1 MIICSECGRTL
12 KKRYWN
18 YGKPSQRVMQQCGSY
33 IQGKA
38 NCNAKASRQDLIKA
52 TTIHMLNKVFLK
64 DLDIMSSIQRVNKST
79 IKVDD
84 VQGIIEKLTLERD
97 ENEIALS
104 NLIDTKVKTPDIPES
119 IFNTKYREYS
129 DRLKVLT
136 AEINKH
142 ELEHVKNYDTKKRMD
157 KIGEIL
163 GKKNLVIDELDSEI
177 LSTFIY
183 KMISVGPNEIV
194 YCIAGTKN
202 YSDNEFK
209 ERRFE
214 FLKTEPIIVETY
226 HAPDG
231 LAKMLYRVVV
241 I

>member
-1 MIICSECGRTL
+1 
-12 KKRYWN
+12 
-18 YGKPSQRVMQQCGSY
+18 
-33 IQGKA
+33 
-38 NCNAKASRQDLIKA
+38 
-52 TTIHMLNKVFLK
+52 
-64 DLDIMSSIQRVNKST
+64 MSTIQRVIKST

-84 VQGIIEKLTLERD
+84 VEGIIERLTLERD
-97 ENEIALS
+97 ENKIALS

-119 IFNTKYREYS
+119 IFNAKYREYS

-136 AEINKH
+136 
-142 ELEHVKNYDTKKRMD
+142 T
-157 KIGEIL
+157 
-163 GKKNLVIDELDSEI
+163 EI

-183 KMISVGPNEIV
+183 KMISVSPNEIV